1 MSFCW
6 KFSIE
11 TNLICCIIQSEKN
24 STTLTSRLASST
36 LSKTTNKY
44 SNAYSIIVKN
54 TSHEVSGKIAAVN
67 EPQENLPSSDV
78 MSIDQ

>member
-6 KFSIE
+6 KLKPIE
-11 TNLICCIIQSEKN
+11 YVALFNLKEN
-24 STTLTSRLASST
+24 SATLTSSIASST
-36 LSKTTNKY
+36 LSKTHNKY
-44 SNAYSIIVKN
+44 YNASSISVKN

-67 EPQENLPSSDV
+67 ETQENQPSSDV